1 VVFGNGVDGVGL
13 LDGLLLPF
21 HLYYHGVAMEIG
33 DVIMIFGLLVVAFS
47 AGNIIY
53 FLRVQQEHERAI
65 RKYRKEINERTP

>member
-1 VVFGNGVDGVGL
+1 
-13 LDGLLLPF
+13 
-21 HLYYHGVAMEIG
+21 MEIG
-33 DVIMIFGLLVVAFS
+33 DIIMIFGLLVVAFS